1 MAASPLRPLTLVSS
15 LAVSSLAGFSL
26 VAACLVAVPA
36 LAAPDTPARTSER
49 LVAVGNGQGG
59 GSSGGSPLG
68 GSPGGAG
75 AGYDYA
81 SAAYTSSLADLDEKI
96 KLKSQTLADLKGA
109 VDQAKDDAKTQL
121 RYQLLT
127 EKRDFI
133 RLSGTRLDLRRA
145 RLEAR
150 RDELERLLRRRF
162 AYGPAYAPDRS
173 ALVQRQEEARRRF
186 ESSLATVDLRL
197 FRSDSGAP
205 GRLSDEQSRNLQA
218 IESLQQ
224 AIKSHPMNAGRGID
238 AEPGSRDTQLRSLLN
253 DTAAELAL
261 LDQEGRML
269 SFMAKLLALDAM
281 ALTQERDRAGLE
293 PAERGGA
300 DRALSSAVPLFLS
313 R

>member
-1 MAASPLRPLTLVSS
+1 MAASPFRPLTLISS
-15 LAVSSLAGFSL
+15 LAIACV
-26 VAACLVAVPA
+26 VALPA
-36 LAAPDTPARTSER
+36 LAAPEAPARTSER

-59 GSSGGSPLG
+59 GA
-68 GSPGGAG
+68 PGTAG

-81 SAAYTSSLADLDEKI
+81 STAYTSSLADLDEKI

-109 VDQAKDDAKTQL
+109 VDQAKDDAKVQL
-121 RYQLLT
+121 RYELLT

-133 RLSGTRLDLRRA
+133 RLSGTRLDLRRT

-150 RDELERLLRRRF
+150 REELERLLRRRF
-162 AYGPAYAPDRS
+162 AYGPAYAPERS

-197 FRSDSGAP
+197 FRSDGGAP
-205 GRLSDEQSRNLQA
+205 SRLSEEQSRNLQA

-238 AEPGSRDTQLRSLLN
+238 AQPGSRDDQIRSLLN

-269 SFMAKLLALDAM
+269 SYMAKLLALDAM
-281 ALTQERDRAGLE
+281 ALAQERDRAALE